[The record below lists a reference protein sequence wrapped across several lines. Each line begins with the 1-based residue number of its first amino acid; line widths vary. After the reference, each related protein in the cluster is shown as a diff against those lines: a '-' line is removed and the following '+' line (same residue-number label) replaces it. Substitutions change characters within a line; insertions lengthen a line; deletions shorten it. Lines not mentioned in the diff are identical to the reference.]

1 MTKDARVPTRINAEL
16 IYYQLAEIKA
26 ELASFKKEYVTKAE
40 SAELRSEISQL
51 RHEVHELK
59 RRGNITNWL
68 YPTMSAV
75 VTAVFTYLILRYLE
89 HFK

>member
-1 MTKDARVPTRINAEL
+1 MTKEPAASRVNTEL
-16 IYYQLAEIKA
+16 IVYRLDEIKA
-26 ELASFKKEYVTKAE
+26 ELASFKREYVTKAE
-40 SAELRSEISQL
+40 SAELRSEIQQL
-51 RHEVHELK
+51 KHEVHEMK
-59 RRGNITNWL
+59 RRGNVTNWL

>member
-1 MTKDARVPTRINAEL
+1 MTTEHKPPTRINAEL
-16 IYYQLAEIKA
+16 IYYQLTEIKA
-26 ELASFKKEYVTKAE
+26 ELASFKLEYVTKAE
-40 SAELRSEISQL
+40 SAELRHEIQQL
-51 RHEVHELK
+51 KYEVHEMK